1 MSTKINLDTSQR
13 VDITCRKGDTFSLRL
28 TITDSSTPP
37 VVGFSD
43 GDTFL
48 MEVRDS
54 DTGLLVAN
62 TANPVVN
69 FQVEVE
75 VDDSDSS
82 NPADTDTGTVDF
94 TLSATTMKTMPSGLY
109 VYDIEH
115 ETSSGVIATLIYGT
129 LKVNEDVSET
139 LGS

>member
-1 MSTKINLDTSQR
+1 MATKINLDTSER

-54 DTGLLVAN
+54 DTGSLVAN
-62 TANPVVN
+62 TADPVVN
-69 FQVEVE
+69 FQVEVVVNE
-75 VDDSDSS
+75 SNIP

-94 TLSATTMKTMPSGLY
+94 TLSAATMKTMPSGLY

-115 ETSSGVIATLIYGT
+115 ETSAGVIATLIYGT
-129 LKVNEDVSET
+129 VRVIEDVSET
-139 LGS
+139 VA